1 MTKKISK
8 NGFEFTYIEKYN
20 VVGIEEGEYDIVVT
34 NIIDEQ
40 MAKDAVNMLTEVMVK
55 YANLNHISFDE
66 LVELH
71 QNLK

>member
-1 MTKKISK
+1 MTKKINK

-40 MAKDAVNMLTEVMVK
+40 MAKDAVNMITEVMVK
-55 YANLNHISFDE
+55 CAKLNHISFDE